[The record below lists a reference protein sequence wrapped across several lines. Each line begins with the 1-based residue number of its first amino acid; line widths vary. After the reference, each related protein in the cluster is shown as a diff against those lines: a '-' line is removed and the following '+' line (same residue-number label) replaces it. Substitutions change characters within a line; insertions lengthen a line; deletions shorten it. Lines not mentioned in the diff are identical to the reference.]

1 MDGRAGAGEVVIF
14 GRSDDGTSIHDHVR
28 EAGTVPGHRL
38 VLDAHVGFGRLEVVR
53 G

>member
-1 MDGRAGAGEVVIF
+1 
-14 GRSDDGTSIHDHVR
+14 VR
-28 EAGTVPGHRL
+28 EAGTVQGRRL